1 MKKMETKK
9 KKETFKERFLG
20 TIQGIRRGERGIETI
35 ETIIIVVVVA
45 ALAFAFRNVLIDW
58 YNYLVNIVELQIHAL
73 PNASPFGA

>member
-1 MKKMETKK
+1 MKKNMEEKD
-9 KKETFKERFLG
+9 TFGKRILG
-20 TIQGIRRGERGIETI
+20 SLQGIRRGERGIETI

-45 ALAFAFRNVLIDW
+45 ALAFAFRNVLTDW